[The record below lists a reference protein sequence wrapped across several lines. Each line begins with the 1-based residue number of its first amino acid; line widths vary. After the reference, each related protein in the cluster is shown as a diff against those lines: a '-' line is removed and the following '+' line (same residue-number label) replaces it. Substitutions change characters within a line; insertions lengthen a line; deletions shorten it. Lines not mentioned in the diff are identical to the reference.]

1 MNRLTILEN
10 YRDRLDEEID
20 KLLEQLENTEDEEEQ
35 DYINEQLKE
44 KYEELEEVSGDIADI
59 EFKWQ
64 EHEYWETQF

>member
-20 KLLEQLENTEDEEEQ
+20 RLLEQLENTEDEEEQ